1 MTNKILIRLKP
12 FDRLE
17 IPNLEISSPSHC
29 NFTFF
34 RCYEV
39 KKTETATSMLVTDVE
54 DKKKWDQRKIM
65 ANIKPKSMWHKDGA
79 SSITM
84 TARSSFINHNIHGP
98 YEV

>member
-39 KKTETATSMLVTDVE
+39 EKTETATSMLVTDVE
-54 DKKKWDQRKIM
+54 DKKMLVKIL
-65 ANIKPKSMWHKDGA
+65 
-79 SSITM
+79 
-84 TARSSFINHNIHGP
+84 RSLVGLAIFVTKNVNP
-98 YEV
+98 LP